1 MIGLIDG
8 DFIPYTVCHCK
19 KLEDGTI
26 EEKTLSDIKDSTDY
40 FIKSMLRLT
49 SCDEYIIALT
59 VGKCFRYD
67 IYSDYKANRK
77 YLEKPKFY
85 DEIKEYLIT
94 KWKAIYHKELE
105 ADDIINIYK
114 KTYKDS
120 IIISPDKDMLMLEGF
135 SYNPTKQ
142 YFNNIDKETADCYF
156 FKSML
161 MGDSADNIKGVP
173 KIGEV
178 GANKIISN
186 NNSSFMQLTNCVIN
200 EYIKYY
206 GEELGIEEF
215 YKNYKCL
222 KIKSEFSN
230 FKVIKPII
238 YNIENSEKTGMA

>member
-19 KLEDGTI
+19 KLENGTI

-161 MGDSADNIKGVP
+161 MGDSADNIPGLPGVG
-173 KIGEV
+173 KV
-178 GANKIISN
+178 GALKLLEEI
-186 NNSSFMQLTNCVIN
+186 NSVEGLHKTVKNAYIQTLGDNAK
-200 EYIKYY
+200 EYFTEQASLLWMTQQRGQTFFDWMK
-206 GEELGIEEF
+206 E
-215 YKNYKCL
+215 
-222 KIKSEFSN
+222 
-230 FKVIKPII
+230 
-238 YNIENSEKTGMA
+238 YNGASKRTQDEM